1 MLSTSA
7 GSCSNAE
14 RDVGQRPECDDG
26 DWFVVLR
33 DEIAEQSDGIRFA
46 VLRFDCGE
54 IGTGECIRGVAPLA
68 RPFVALAH
76 WL

>member
-7 GSCSNAE
+7 GSCSSASANI
-14 RDVGQRPECDDG
+14 GQRPEGDDG

-33 DEIAEQSDGIRFA
+33 DEIGKQSDGIRFA
-46 VLRFDCGE
+46 VLRLDCGE

-76 WL
+76 RF